1 MDVMMPVMNG
11 LEATR
16 AIRAL
21 PWEDAS
27 TILII
32 AMTANSYDTDVRE
45 AMEAGM
51 NEYVTKPFNRGNFV
65 RMLAEYRRENKD
77 I

>member
-1 MDVMMPVMNG
+1 MMPVMKG
-11 LEATR
+11 VEATR
-16 AIRAL
+16 ASRAL
-21 PWEDAS
+21 PREEAS
-27 TILII
+27 AIRIS
-32 AMTANSYDTDVRE
+32 AMAGNSYDTDVRE